1 MESSIPE
8 LTAVLRE
15 IRALEP
21 IALPLLDALGCVLAQ
36 AISAPADVPAFA
48 TVEFSGFAMSV
59 ATYVPGSI
67 AEIVDDVPAGFRATE
82 QLGEGACIKVA
93 RGAPLPEGADA
104 VVGHS
109 RAQLVD
115 GGVIC
120 EATEAGE
127 GFVPV
132 GDLIRAGELLARAGQ
147 LVGSDL
153 LGILARAGIRSV
165 EVHPRPRVLVV
176 TVGSE
181 YVEPGV
187 PTPIGLVTDHLSQ
200 LAAALVTEHGAI
212 TFRIPPVLDDLA
224 EIAQVVDDNAHRSDL
239 IVLCGLEPET
249 APAIAEALGLS
260 LGVSASHNSG
270 VAAMSEPVI
279 HGMSGGAVIVGLPD
293 DSTQLR
299 AIAREILPRILDRL
313 MGRSAQ

>member
-1 MESSIPE
+1 
-8 LTAVLRE
+8 VL
-15 IRALEP
+15 L
-21 IALPLLDALGCVLAQ
+21 
-36 AISAPADVPAFA
+36 
-48 TVEFSGFAMSV
+48 
-59 ATYVPGSI
+59 
-67 AEIVDDVPAGFRATE
+67 
-82 QLGEGACIKVA
+82 
-93 RGAPLPEGADA
+93 
-104 VVGHS
+104 S

-120 EATEAGE
+120 EATEVGA
-127 GFVPV
+127 GFVAV
-132 GDLIRAGELLARAGQ
+132 GDLIRAGEPLGRAGQ
-147 LVGSDL
+147 RVESDL

-187 PTPIGLVTDHLSQ
+187 PTPTGLVADHLSQ

-224 EIAQVVDDNAHRSDL
+224 EITQVVDDNAHRSDL

-249 APAIAEALGLS
+249 APAIADALGLS
-260 LGVSASHNSG
+260 LVTGTSRSSG
-270 VAAMSEPVI
+270 EVVTSEPVI

-299 AIAREILPRILDRL
+299 ASAREILPRILDRL
-313 MGRSAQ
+313 MGRSAHE

>member
-1 MESSIPE
+1 MPE
-8 LTAVLRE
+8 FVLGHEQLLAGVAV
-15 IRALEP
+15 LEP
-21 IALPLLDALGCVLAQ
+21 IALPLMDALGCVLAQ

-48 TVEFSGFAMSV
+48 TVEFPGFAISV
-59 ATYVPGSI
+59 ATHVPGSI
-67 AEIVDDVPAGFRATE
+67 YKIVDDVPAGFRASE
-82 QLGEGACIKVA
+82 PLAEGACIKVA

-104 VVGHS
+104 VVGLP

-120 EATEAGE
+120 EPTELGV
-127 GFVPV
+127 GFVAL
-132 GDLIRAGELLARAGQ
+132 GDLIRAGEPLAQAGQ
-147 LVGSDL
+147 LVESDL

-165 EVHPRPRVLVV
+165 EVHPRPRVIVV

-187 PTPIGLVTDHLSQ
+187 STPIGLVADHLSQ

-212 TFRIPPVLDDLA
+212 AFRIPPVLDDLA
-224 EIAQVVDDNAHRSDL
+224 EIVQVVDDNAHRSDL

-260 LGVSASHNSG
+260 LGTSVSLNSG
-270 VAAMSEPVI
+270 EVVTSEPVV

-299 AIAREILPRILDRL
+299 ACAREILPRILHQL